1 VTGTVNPNNV
11 FIAQISDALGS
22 FASPINIGQ
31 LTSTGSGSI
40 ASILPSN
47 IGPGSQY
54 RIRVVSNSPSIN
66 GSDNGSDILI
76 NSANFGVGFSV
87 ANLNLSSLPML
98 AQFTNNTP
106 NLNQYTF
113 TWYFGDGSQ
122 AIIDTF
128 NVNYTYNYNGSY
140 DVSIVA
146 TNLLTGCTQ
155 TFYDT
160 LNTILCSGL
169 TTNPCNHIASINAPN
184 VINGCAGSQLNLN
197 VNNYNPAF
205 SYQWH
210 RNGAAINGA
219 NYETLTINTSGFYSV
234 TVFDTAGCPKTS
246 SPIQVS
252 FNLPAVTA
260 PVVSITGLVGN
271 CGQVNATLNASGSF
285 ASYLWNTGANADS
298 INITQAG
305 VYSVIGQ
312 GSLGCDAVS
321 APFSVSSSFLP
332 TPTVCMVTV
341 DTITNQHL
349 LMWEK
354 PISSQIQ
361 SFAIYKEVPFNSN
374 NYQQIVVLPYD
385 SLSEYL
391 DINSNASLV
400 TDRYR
405 LSFIDTCNGETAQ
418 SDFVRAIGLKVFP
431 GIGVQRVLSW
441 NSYTGAAQ
449 NITSYLVY
457 SGPDYSNL
465 NIIATILP
473 GAPPFIDGNPV
484 AGTNTVYRV
493 QTELSQACESTRA
506 IRNRSISNGTGN
518 LNVTYPT
525 DVSIKEVAVSKYKFN
540 VLPNPNNGNFTIN
553 WENAQI
559 APNATVWIESMY
571 GQKVTSPV
579 LMTENNTSISIN
591 VESGVY
597 FVRVNSLA
605 GEWVTRL
612 VIVN

>member
-1 VTGTVNPNNV
+1 
-11 FIAQISDALGS
+11 
-22 FASPINIGQ
+22 
-31 LTSTGSGSI
+31 
-40 ASILPSN
+40 
-47 IGPGSQY
+47 
-54 RIRVVSNSPSIN
+54 
-66 GSDNGSDILI
+66 LI

-169 TTNPCNHIASINAPN
+169 TTNPCNHSASINAPN

-219 NYETLTINTSGFYSV
+219 NYESLTINTSGFYSV

-246 SPIQVS
+246 SPIQVT
-252 FNLPAVTA
+252 FNLPAVSPPT
-260 PVVSITGLVGN
+260 VSITGVVGN

-354 PISSQIQ
+354 PVSSQIQ

-418 SDFVRAIGLKVFP
+418 SDFVRAIGIKVFP

-457 SGPDYSNL
+457 SGLDYTNM
-465 NIIATILP
+465 NVIATILP
-473 GAPPFIDGNPV
+473 GAPPFIDSNPV

-506 IRNRSISNGTGN
+506 IRNRSVSNGTGN

-525 DVSIKEVAVSKYKFN
+525 DVSIKEVAISKYKFN

-579 LMTENNTSISIN
+579 LMTENNTSIAIN